1 MGASLHD
8 KQAIGAN
15 ILVVSRFNGIGGALR
30 CYDVLG
36 ILPKVVICFDTHGP
50 ANRVTSKRWPS
61 AELHGDVREVN
72 AEMVDS
78 WFRKTVSLYEVHF

>member
-36 ILPKVVICFDTHGP
+36 ILPKAVICFDTHGP

-61 AELHGDVREVN
+61 AELQGDVRVGQCRDGGFVVQENCV
-72 AEMVDS
+72 V
-78 WFRKTVSLYEVHF
+78 V